1 MRSRFDEQLKELNLE
16 MVRMGSAV
24 ENAINA
30 AIKGLVRRDSEL
42 AHKAIAADT
51 TIDDMERQI
60 ERSCL
65 RLLLQQ
71 QPVASDLRRV
81 SAALKMITDMERIGD
96 HAVDIS
102 EISLYLDSDAER
114 TNLLDLPKMAEET
127 VKMLTN
133 SINAYVYSDEE
144 LANSVIASDDIVDEH
159 FLRIKNE
166 LTEMIINDSRSASH
180 ALDLLMVAKYL
191 ERIGDH
197 ATNIAEWVVFS
208 ITGVHKNAQVM

>member
-102 EISLYLDSDAER
+102 EISLYLDSNTER
-114 TNLLDLPKMAEET
+114 TNLLDIPKMAEET

>member
-1 MRSRFDEQLKELNLE
+1 
-16 MVRMGSAV
+16 
-24 ENAINA
+24 
-30 AIKGLVRRDSEL
+30 
-42 AHKAIAADT
+42 
-51 TIDDMERQI
+51 
-60 ERSCL
+60 
-65 RLLLQQ
+65 
-71 QPVASDLRRV
+71 
-81 SAALKMITDMERIGD
+81 MERIGD

-102 EISLYLDSDAER
+102 EISLYLDSNAER
-114 TNLLDLPKMAEET
+114 TNLLDIPKMAEET